1 MDRGHSFVCCKVYRF
16 CLQARRWY
24 RSEGGQSNGAE
35 HTKKG
40 LTYSYMG
47 M

>member
-1 MDRGHSFVCCKVYRF
+1 MDRGHSVCC
-16 CLQARRWY
+16 C
-24 RSEGGQSNGAE
+24 RSADFICERGDGNEVKADQSNGAE
-35 HTKKG
+35 RTKKG